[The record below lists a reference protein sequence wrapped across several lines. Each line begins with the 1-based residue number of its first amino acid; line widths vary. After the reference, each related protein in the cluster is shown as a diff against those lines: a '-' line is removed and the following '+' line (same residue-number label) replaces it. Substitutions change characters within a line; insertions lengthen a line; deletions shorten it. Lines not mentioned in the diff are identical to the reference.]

1 MVNPRSHRPMNEG
14 TPSPHGG
21 DPPWRSGCRGWG
33 SSRNSSSRPGWYATV
48 CSVPSREPFLAAK
61 VRPPTL
67 SHSISHH
74 RSAAAAVA
82 WVSVRADANDGCGA
96 LQVDDQQVRVPVVNS
111 RTRSTGFSGG
121 QTLFCQLQ
129 PALTPERLCCWRRM
143 GASCPSFCRCHYYW
157 LLAAAGAAGCCYTT
171 APAPFTPGSE
181 HFRKME
187 KHSVSGFPGAGILGA
202 WQSPSPRL

>member
-1 MVNPRSHRPMNEG
+1 MVISPGDLASEAG
-14 TPSPHGG
+14 AAAATPHQGLVGMPLSA
-21 DPPWRSGCRGWG
+21 RR
-33 SSRNSSSRPGWYATV
+33 R
-48 CSVPSREPFLAAK
+48 RESLFWAK
-61 VRPPTL
+61 ARPPTL

-82 WVSVRADANDGCGA
+82 WVSVRADGNDGCGA
-96 LQVDDQQVRVPVVNS
+96 LQVDDQQVGIPVVNS

-157 LLAAAGAAGCCYTT
+157 LLAAAAVAGCCYTT

-181 HFRKME
+181 HFQKME
-187 KHSVSGFPGAGILGA
+187 NPAFSGFPGAGMLGTV
-202 WQSPSPRL
+202 PGF